1 MGIFF
6 FFAILYLAYGLFFL
20 ITLMLSIKRGERKP
34 INSFS
39 EIMMLITEVVFTIIG
54 PIIGFMRFDEYG
66 PEIPFAKPH
75 VLTVIL
81 FVIVASFSFWIAR
94 FTSKTANPFLRILV
108 SVGILQGI
116 IFCAIT
122 SIHFLTFIPLGIIYP
137 FMGFELLS
145 PVFALFLLIREFY
158 FYNKVEFNYD
168 DALPYRQELGFVP
181 LPIKLVQAPI
191 FIRLTIYGFMLLP
204 LIIIQ
209 MLLAYGCGQ
218 DIDAIVKAYTH
229 SVGFVF
235 SY

>member
-6 FFAILYLAYGLFFL
+6 FFAILYLVYGLFFL
-20 ITLMLSIKRGERKP
+20 ITFIKTIRIGERRP
-34 INSFS
+34 ANSFS
-39 EIMMLITEVVFTIIG
+39 EVLMVFSEVIFTVIG

-66 PEIPFAKPH
+66 PEIPFAKQH

-81 FVIVASFSFWIAR
+81 FVIVASFSYWIAR
-94 FTSKTANPFLRILV
+94 FTSKTANPVMRILI
-108 SVGILQGI
+108 SVGMLQGI
-116 IFCAIT
+116 VLCAVT

-168 DALPYRQELGFVP
+168 DALPYREELGFIP
-181 LPIKLVQAPI
+181 IPIKLIQAPI
-191 FIRLTIYGFMLLP
+191 FTRLTIYGLLLLP

-209 MLLAYGCGQ
+209 MFLSYGCGQ

>member
-6 FFAILYLAYGLFFL
+6 FCAILYLVYGLFFL
-20 ITLMLSIKRGERKP
+20 ITFIRTIRVGEKNP
-34 INSFS
+34 ENSFLEVLMVFS
-39 EIMMLITEVVFTIIG
+39 EVIFTIIG

-66 PEIPFAKPH
+66 PEIPFAKQH

-81 FVIVASFSFWIAR
+81 FVIVASLSYWIAR
-94 FTSKTANPFLRILV
+94 FTSKTANPVLRILI
-108 SVGILQGI
+108 SVGMLQGI
-116 IFCAIT
+116 ILCAVT
-122 SIHFLTFIPLGIIYP
+122 TVHFLTFIPLGIIYP

-158 FYNKVEFNYD
+158 FYNNVKFNYD
-168 DALPYRQELGFVP
+168 DALPYREELGFIP
-181 LPIKLVQAPI
+181 LPIKLIQAP
-191 FIRLTIYGFMLLP
+191 FFTRLTIYGFMLLP

-218 DIDAIVKAYTH
+218 DIDAIIKAYTH

-235 SY
+235 SM